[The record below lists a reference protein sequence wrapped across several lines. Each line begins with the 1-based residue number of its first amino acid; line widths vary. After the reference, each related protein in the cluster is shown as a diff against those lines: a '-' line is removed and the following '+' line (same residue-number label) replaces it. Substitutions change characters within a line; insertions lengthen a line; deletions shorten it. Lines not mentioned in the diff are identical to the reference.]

1 MKRLTFLFGLIKAE
15 TFTDVPLQHE
25 SINKIE
31 HFTGNEFVEQKQ
43 RLSGLVGRFFSIHQE
58 PSELYKLLRH
68 LTTFGTPEITL

>member
-43 RLSGLVGRFFSIHQE
+43 RLSGLVGRFFSIH
-58 PSELYKLLRH
+58 
-68 LTTFGTPEITL
+68 